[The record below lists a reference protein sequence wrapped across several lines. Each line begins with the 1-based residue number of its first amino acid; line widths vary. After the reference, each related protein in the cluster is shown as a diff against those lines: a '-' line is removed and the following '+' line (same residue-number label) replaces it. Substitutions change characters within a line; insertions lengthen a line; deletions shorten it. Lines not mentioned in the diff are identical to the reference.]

1 MIDLGDAG
9 NDVGTCSNLELWLSA
24 INEIIMMV
32 REKDYYVS
40 QSKQELKILTIA
52 QIIHKTMVASLNG
65 STLDSKCYKIRWALY
80 KLPCQ
85 CCNRNPLSY
94 PDLYF

>member
-52 QIIHKTMVASLNG
+52 QIIHKTMVVSLNG
-65 STLDSKCYKIRWALY
+65 SKLDSKCYKIWWAFT
-80 KLPCQ
+80 
-85 CCNRNPLSY
+85 LSV
-94 PDLYF
+94 L